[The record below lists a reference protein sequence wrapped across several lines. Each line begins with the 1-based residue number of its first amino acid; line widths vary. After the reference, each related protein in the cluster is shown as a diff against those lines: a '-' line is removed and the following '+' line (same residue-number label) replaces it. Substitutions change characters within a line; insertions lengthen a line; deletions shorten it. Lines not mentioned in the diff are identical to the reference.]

1 MGIAVA
7 DAAAEYGADV
17 QLVLGPVN
25 ILPSNR
31 SIEIIN
37 VISAASMASECISRF
52 ASCDIAVLAAAV
64 ADFSPG
70 RIEKKKMKRTA
81 SDLILKLKPTKD
93 IAEAL
98 GKMKNNSQILVG
110 FALETHNEIAN
121 ATAKLERKN
130 LDLIIMNSLQDKGAG
145 FGHETN
151 RITIIDRNNNIDKFE
166 LKSKEEAAIDILDKI
181 VTMLK
186 R

>member
-1 MGIAVA
+1 MGIALA
-7 DAAAEYGADV
+7 ETAAEYGADV

-37 VISAASMASECISRF
+37 VVSAESMASECILRF
-52 ASCDIAVLAAAV
+52 AFCDIAILAAAV
-64 ADFSPG
+64 ADFSPEK
-70 RIEKKKMKRTA
+70 IETRKMKRTGN
-81 SDLILKLKPTKD
+81 DLILKLKPTKD

-98 GKMKNNSQILVG
+98 GEMKNKSQILAG

-121 ATAKLERKN
+121 AKAKLERKN
-130 LDLIIMNSLQDKGAG
+130 LDLIIMNSMRDKGAG
-145 FGHETN
+145 FGYDTN

-166 LKSKEEAAIDILDKI
+166 LKSKEETARDILDKI
-181 VTMLK
+181 VAILK
-186 R
+186 S